1 MPVQRQDDPESEI
14 AALEDEV
21 TACIDMLQGHFR
33 TLLDAAYTARV
44 VGEPPTDKWP
54 DIDHALRAFA
64 WESCAE
70 VAESIA
76 AYIDGEQEALL
87 AALAPAEDEEERVVW
102 DVPALSDAYR
112 IEGYH
117 HAGAKSDARVC
128 VNHDREWVVYMTN
141 NMTSTRGRGRG
152 LLIRF
157 AVAEALKTSPLD
169 PAVQAVEASVLDAA
183 RELAQ
188 ADAADTTLYRA
199 RPQRLRY
206 GCACGAQS
214 HVEGDPVA
222 HVCPSCGT
230 PAPAAHL
237 PHEPV
242 ADPSG

>member
-1 MPVQRQDDPESEI
+1 MRAQRQDPPESEI

-21 TACIDMLQGHFR
+21 TECIHMLQGHFR
-33 TLLDAAYTARV
+33 VLLDAAYEARV
-44 VGEPPTDKWP
+44 EGESPTDKWP
-54 DIDHALRAFA
+54 YIDRALRAFA

-87 AALAPAEDEEERVVW
+87 AALAPADDEEERVVW
-102 DVPALSDAYR
+102 EVPVLSDAYP
-112 IEGYH
+112 IEGY

-128 VNHDREWVVYMTN
+128 VNHDREWVVYMTDH
-141 NMTSTRGRGRG
+141 MTSTRGRGRG

-188 ADAADTTLYRA
+188 ADAADTTPYRA
-199 RPQRLRY
+199 GPQRLRY
-206 GCACGAQS
+206 GCACGAHS
-214 HVEGDPVA
+214 DVDGDPVA

-242 ADPSG
+242 VDPTG